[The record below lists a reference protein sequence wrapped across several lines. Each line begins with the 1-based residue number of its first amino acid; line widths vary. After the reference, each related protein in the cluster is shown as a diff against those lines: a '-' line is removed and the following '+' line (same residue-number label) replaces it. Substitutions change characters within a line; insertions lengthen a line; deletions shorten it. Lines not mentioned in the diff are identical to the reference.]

1 MKRLSNLL
9 SQRREWKVM
18 LFGLQ
23 VEPLEVVGVRAH
35 HGLSVEIAPCASK
48 SHIFFLSSRIASP
61 TKMCRSLP
69 GRSEPRGGSHR
80 RQQGPCIRQ
89 NAQAHLGLGT
99 HLNAAGF
106 APSHSVPGWKGS
118 LRPRGQFPLLQIFCA
133 FLGHCSL

>member
-23 VEPLEVVGVRAH
+23 VEPLEVVGVCAH

-61 TKMCRSLP
+61 TRIFRSLP
-69 GRSEPRGGSHR
+69 GRSEQRGGSHG